1 MHRINFDNAST
12 SFPKAPGVAEAI
24 FQFISGEAYNI
35 NRGTYTES
43 YDVAFRVLDTR
54 AKLAELFHAPHSKN
68 VIFTPGVTHSLNMVL
83 KGTFHSGDH
92 LLCSSMEHN
101 ALMRPLIQLEK
112 QGISFDAVPCLPDG
126 SLIPEDLEAKIQPNT
141 KAIVITAA
149 SNVCG
154 TFLPLQALSEI
165 CQRHGLLFV
174 LDAAQMAGPFEIDFQ
189 KLNLD
194 VLAFPGH
201 KGLRG
206 PQGIGGM
213 IVSDR
218 IAKIMDPLISGGTGS
233 TSHSEEM
240 PPFLPDRFEAGTMN
254 LPGIIGLH
262 AALEHLLKQPKG
274 SIARH
279 ELALTQQFLEGLM
292 KIPQVQMIGR
302 KDCLDR
308 APVVSIVTPHQDPAE
323 IAFQLEN
330 EFGIMTRVGLHCAPR
345 AHKTLGTYPH
355 GTIRFSFGPMN
366 TPEEVEYC
374 LQALSNLL
382 EQSRSSSHEF

>member
-12 SFPKAPGVAEAI
+12 AFPKAPGVAEAV
-24 FQFISGEAYNI
+24 FQFMSGEAYNI
-35 NRGTYTES
+35 NRGTYAES

-54 AKLAELFHAPHSKN
+54 EKLAKLFHAPHSKN
-68 VIFTPGVTHSLNMVL
+68 VIFTPGVTYSLNMVL

-101 ALMRPLIQLEK
+101 ALMRPLVQLEK
-112 QGISFDAVPCLPDG
+112 QGISFDAVSCLSDG
-126 SLIPEDLEAKIQPNT
+126 SLIPEDMEAKIRPNT
-141 KAIVITAA
+141 KAIVVTAA

-165 CQRHGLLFV
+165 CQRHGLLFI
-174 LDAAQMAGPFEIDFQ
+174 LDAAQMAGPFDIDFQ

-213 IVSDR
+213 ILSDR

-262 AALEHLLKQPKG
+262 AALEHLLKQPLR
-274 SIARH
+274 SIADH
-279 ELALTQQFLEGLM
+279 ELAMTGQFLEGL
-292 KIPQVQMIGR
+292 KKNTKVRVIGR
-302 KDCLDR
+302 TDCIER
-308 APVVSIVTPHQDPAE
+308 APVVSIDTPERDPAE

-345 AHKTLGTYPH
+345 AHMTLGTYPQ
-355 GTIRFSFGPMN
+355 GTIRFSFGPEN
-366 TPEEVEYC
+366 TPEEVDYC
-374 LQALSNLL
+374 LQALAILL
-382 EQSRSSSHEF
+382 EQPRRNADEL